1 MIECF
6 ELREVARTLDRGWQT
21 TDKPDRKRIVGCV
34 SIEEAVRMQQS
45 NRPPKPVG
53 QLRVG
58 ESLRHALSEIL
69 AREDFFESDLE
80 NVSITISE
88 ISVSPDFGNAR
99 VYTMPLGGVNADVI
113 LPALNRI
120 APLLQKLVASKV
132 HLRRAPR
139 LKFLLDESFD
149 TAQRINT
156 VFNNL
161 RQ

>member
-1 MIECF
+1 MLERSI
-6 ELREVARTLDRGWQT
+6 RTGT
-21 TDKPDRKRIVGCV
+21 TTGKSDHGRLLAAAVVRKPLAMASKF
-34 SIEEAVRMQQS
+34 S
-45 NRPPKPVG
+45 RPAKSPTQR

-58 ESLRHALSEIL
+58 EALRHALSEVL

-80 NVSITISE
+80 NVSITICE
-88 ISVSPDFGNAR
+88 VSVSPDLSNAR
-99 VYTMPLGGVNADVI
+99 VYTIPLGGLNADII

-120 APLLQKLVASKV
+120 APFLQKLVASKV
-132 HLRRAPR
+132 NLRRAPR
-139 LKFLLDESFD
+139 LNFLLDESFE